1 MRITQASE
9 KPKWETQGEREPK
22 EAVVRPPLS
31 SSQIQDLRC
40 AAAQMTGAAR
50 RAFQAEMTLKYCH
63 GSARCAATR
72 LGWSRETVEV
82 GLAEHRTG
90 IRGVGAHSAW
100 SGRKRWE
107 DLYPA
112 AAAALREL
120 AEAHAQ
126 QDPTFRTTL
135 AYTRLTAKAAGEA
148 WRAQGI
154 AETQVPSASTMAE
167 VVNRLGYRL
176 RKVLKAK
183 PQKKIP
189 ETDAIF
195 THLKKKTRQTK
206 PPPGANACAGIV
218 KPRSSVGRAR
228 AGDKRG
234 GTTKRVTMTLGGRN
248 KIFRA
253 GLSMKTPPNCM

>member
-1 MRITQASE
+1 MITRASDKAKWGTRGE
-9 KPKWETQGEREPK
+9 KRSGKANTL
-22 EAVVRPPLS
+22 PPLQD
-31 SSQIQDLRC
+31 SQIHDLRL
-40 AAAQMTGAAR
+40 AAAKMTGAAR

-63 GSARCAATR
+63 GSARLAETR
-72 LGWSRETVEV
+72 LGWSRDAVEV

-90 IRGVGAHSAW
+90 IRCFGAHSAW

-107 DLYPA
+107 EKYPE

-148 WRAQGI
+148 LEAYGI
-154 AETQVPSASTMAE
+154 SETQLPSASTMAE
-167 VVNRLGYRL
+167 VLNRMGYRL

-183 PQKKIP
+183 PQKKLP

-195 THLKKKTRQTK
+195 ANLKKRPGGNGRPAGQT
-206 PPPGANACAGIV
+206 V
-218 KPRSSVGRAR
+218 EH
-228 AGDKRG
+228 
-234 GTTKRVTMTLGGRN
+234 
-248 KIFRA
+248 
-253 GLSMKTPPNCM
+253 GL